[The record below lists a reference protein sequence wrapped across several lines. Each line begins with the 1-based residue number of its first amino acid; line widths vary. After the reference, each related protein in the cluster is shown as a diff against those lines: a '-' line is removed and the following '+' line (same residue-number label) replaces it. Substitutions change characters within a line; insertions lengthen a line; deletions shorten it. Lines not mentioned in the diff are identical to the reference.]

1 MREPMEAAFAEGN
14 RLGIP
19 GILDTDAQSKCDKYT
34 HPEMTLAG
42 TRIFGEY
49 GGLVRPCQ
57 IPRRDRRSARL
68 ERLSEV

>member
-1 MREPMEAAFAEGN
+1 MRESMEAAFAEGN

-42 TRIFGEY
+42 TRNSANTGSY
-49 GGLVRPCQ
+49 TTLSNSPT
-57 IPRRDRRSARL
+57 RSTLRTT
-68 ERLSEV
+68 

>member
-42 TRIFGEY
+42 TRRFGEY
-49 GGLVRPCQ
+49 GACTTLSNSPT
-57 IPRRDRRSARL
+57 RSTLRTT
-68 ERLSEV
+68 